1 MSHNSLASCTY
12 TMRVT
17 LENGKVFS
25 DKVVKE

>member
-1 MSHNSLASCTY
+1 MCVQLSAGTY

-17 LENGKVFS
+17 LEDGKMFS